1 MITVLLIVAVAVYGG
16 YRYTQLKTATKHADE
31 VLEALRSV
39 IPDLGVDTGVSSGQG
54 RDPLPALSVDGIEI
68 VGCIEVPSLDLMAP
82 VTSGNYKEEGF
93 ASFESGSPVK
103 GKLRIRGGRDDV
115 FRKIKKAAPGDSVAF
130 TDIDGVRYSYRVSTQ
145 FHLKDWDKAD
155 YDLMLCYES
164 DEDTDFV
171 LGCTAE

>member
-1 MITVLLIVAVAVYGG
+1 M
-16 YRYTQLKTATKHADE
+16 
-31 VLEALRSV
+31 
-39 IPDLGVDTGVSSGQG
+39 
-54 RDPLPALSVDGIEI
+54 
-68 VGCIEVPSLDLMAP
+68 
-82 VTSGNYKEEGF
+82 
-93 ASFESGSPVK
+93 ESGSPAK
-103 GKLRIRGGRDDV
+103 GKFRIKGGRDDV
-115 FRKIKKAAPGDSVAF
+115 FRKIEKAAPGDSVAF